1 MLKVSKFQKQIM
13 FSFEPKKRTKLF
25 LNFVLA
31 PKMSHTKN
39 FVILM
44 RVYLKREALFFYLTH
59 LSPLVQ
65 MRIRNFSF
73 EIS

>member
-59 LSPLVQ
+59 
-65 MRIRNFSF
+65 FESF
-73 EIS
+73 GSNEDKKFFF

>member
-13 FSFEPKKRTKLF
+13 FSFDPKKRTKLF